1 MRNISLVVASMILA
15 TSSVL
20 LNGANENLNV
30 IVKNESGNELVS
42 NLTTSSL
49 EVKAKNLL
57 ESNKSEILNIAFAL
71 KIDKNP
77 LEILDSWGSASVDEN
92 GNSNYEENGKSN
104 QAEVKNK
111 ADELLRDKI
120 NIFAKRNDLENSQSV
135 KKALLIP
142 SSNVEVM
149 INRENLL
156 AFVNKNH
163 DLIDG
168 FDIATTATNL
178 SQDISSKDEVLDKVI
193 KTIDGKTYTFIKAQT
208 DDGKGFI
215 IAKDEN
221 GNFTDANIKAKDDF
235 ASDIKQILSSKDE
248 YVKIAVAIKA
258 DEQIPEVIESS
269 GSVLV
274 DEMGN
279 SKYTYN
285 GMIVDKMAFD
295 SLSKKDHAKAKEIK
309 NSIRTNPNLEK
320 FIEKNS
326 LESEFAKKAINENL
340 SYVELSIKKDEV
352 KEFVEKNKDLIDG
365 LNLASEPTSTLD
377 SAMLSTKINPYA
389 LNYNGRKGAGIG
401 IYISEA
407 YGCPDPGY
415 ISNYTRLSGVHEFHG
430 QLVTAILREVSPES
444 YIYCRGKETFP
455 LGNDLNGYSPNPR
468 VYIQSHSWS
477 FGVLSH
483 NENYTVQD
491 RAWDTHAYNSDTA
504 IFMAAGNID
513 KTGET
518 GHLESPA
525 KALNLITVGNYD
537 DNTDTISASSCFK
550 NSQIG
555 NNKPEIVAPGM
566 NIGVMGL
573 YLTDGGTSSA
583 TPHAAAFAAD
593 LMSQYSWLK
602 QQPAYMKAYMLAS
615 ATKQIS
621 GGTDKV
627 GVGGIDFYNATYN
640 GLNWWFN
647 GDNNS
652 FNSHAT
658 NNYITR
664 YVNLKAG
671 EKTRVAIAWFNRG
684 EYVYANRTAF
694 QSLSMDLDL
703 RVYDPN
709 GNYIGGSVSSNNPY
723 EIVDF
728 TPSVSGQYA
737 IKINRYSNNDTN
749 CALKLG
755 LSVQW

>member
-20 LNGANENLNV
+20 LNAANENLNV

-77 LEILDSWGSASVDEN
+77 LEILESWGSASVDEN

-104 QAEVKNK
+104 QAEVKIK

-142 SSNVEVM
+142 SSNVEVA

-215 IAKDEN
+215 VAKDEN
-221 GNFTDANIKAKDDF
+221 GNFTDANIKAKDNF

-258 DEQIPEVIESS
+258 DEQIPEVIQSS

-274 DEMGN
+274 DEMGDFH
-279 SKYTYN
+279 YTYN
-285 GMIVDKMAFD
+285 GMIVDKTAFEY
-295 SLSKKDHAKAKEIK
+295 LSKKDHAKAKEIK

-389 LNYNGRKGAGIG
+389 LNYSGRRGAGIG

-407 YGCPDPGY
+407 YGCPNPGY
-415 ISNYTRLSGVHEFHG
+415 ISNYTRLSGVQDSHG
-430 QLVTAILREVSPES
+430 QLVTAILRGVSPES
-444 YIYCRGKETFP
+444 YIYCRGDETFP

-477 FGVLSH
+477 FGILSH
-483 NENYTVQD
+483 NENYMVQD

-513 KTGET
+513 KRET

-537 DNTDTISASSCFK
+537 DSTDTISASSCFK
-550 NSQIG
+550 DSQIG

-566 NIGVMGL
+566 NIGVMGI
-573 YLTDGGTSSA
+573 YLTDAGTSSA
-583 TPHAAAFAAD
+583 APHAAAFAAD

-640 GLNWWFN
+640 GSNWWFN

-652 FNSHAT
+652 FDSYAT

-694 QSLSMDLDL
+694 RSLSMDLDL

-709 GNYIGGSVSSNNPY
+709 GNYIGASVSSNNPY